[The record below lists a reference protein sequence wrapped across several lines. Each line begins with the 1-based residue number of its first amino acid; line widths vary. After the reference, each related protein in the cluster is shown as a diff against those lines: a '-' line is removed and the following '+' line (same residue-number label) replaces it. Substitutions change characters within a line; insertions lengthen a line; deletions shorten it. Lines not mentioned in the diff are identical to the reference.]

1 METPR
6 IVKIYVITD
15 GKSNYVDYTFKT
27 LSGALNNKRY
37 FYRQYMLGNRARSQ
51 PYFSV
56 IKSGTTN
63 ISILERIVI
72 EEISDVYNRVDYWR
86 RKLNC

>member
-6 IVKIYVITD
+6 IAKIYVITD

-37 FYRQYMLGNRARSQ
+37 YYRQYMLGNRARSQ

-63 ISILERIVI
+63 ISILERMVFD
-72 EEISDVYNRVDYWR
+72 ERSEVYDRVDYWR
-86 RKLNC
+86 KKLNC